1 MPRVR
6 RKDVLAAIRVAGYH
20 GDKEVGLSLYIE
32 NRVSLQ
38 VYRREFNSGA
48 EMRQSGLPCTCFQ
61 CARPSVNSNRSQPA
75 I

>member
-6 RKDVLAAIRVAGYH
+6 RKDVLAAIRIAGYH
-20 GDKEVGLSLYIE
+20 GDKEGGLTLYIE

-48 EMRQSGLPCTCFQ
+48 EMRQTGLPCSCFQ
-61 CARPSVNSNRSQPA
+61 CARPGFDSNRNLSA
-75 I
+75 M